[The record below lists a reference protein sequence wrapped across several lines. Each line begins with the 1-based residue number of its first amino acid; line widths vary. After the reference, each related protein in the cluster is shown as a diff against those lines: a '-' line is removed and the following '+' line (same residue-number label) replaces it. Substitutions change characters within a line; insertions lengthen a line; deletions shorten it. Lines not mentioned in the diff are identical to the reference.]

1 MGGKRSLPYNRVF
14 CWEGIERPMDASKHY
29 YWKSSQNKSLRL
41 KFFLNYV
48 RCNPTIGTEG
58 NLDVLGSGW
67 WGWSAMVQQVM
78 VRTRLVGWS
87 LTPQPR
93 EPARWTNA
101 ELSQGRTLY
110 KEIASLGW
118 SCSLAEG
125 LGPRS
130 LNLKK
135 NRHVNRIACL
145 QLQATAK
152 HKSSGNS
159 HGLRTMGY
167 RDEKH
172 GRLSYWGYVC
182 PPG

>member
-1 MGGKRSLPYNRVF
+1 
-14 CWEGIERPMDASKHY
+14 
-29 YWKSSQNKSLRL
+29 
-41 KFFLNYV
+41 
-48 RCNPTIGTEG
+48 
-58 NLDVLGSGW
+58 
-67 WGWSAMVQQVM
+67 M

-87 LTPQPR
+87 LTQPR

-130 LNLKK
+130 LSLKK
-135 NRHVNRIACL
+135 NGHVNGIACL

-152 HKSSGNS
+152 RKSSGNS
-159 HGLRTMGY
+159 HGLRTIGY

-182 PPG
+182 PPVWQYDVRCCSPWICILFALLRHPRNKNLRSIFSGSPWEQVFSLEDTMERVLCEIWKT